1 MKINDLN
8 LFVEMNESSLDFV
21 ILKLNENQVIDIVEQ
36 KSVQNN
42 FFDKNKFSNIN
53 DIQIIIKKNVEEIE
67 KKLNFIFKEVI
78 IISDFLEYKCINIS
92 SFKKLNGSQILKEN
106 ISYIL
111 NLLKLSVSEN
121 QKQCTI
127 LQIFNSKSVLDGTN
141 VQNLPIGL
149 FGDFYNHELT
159 FFLIKNNDLK
169 NIKLIFNKNNLN
181 VLKIFNKNFLEGVSL
196 IESKKENESFFI
208 IKIGRKRS
216 ILNFF
221 ENSSFRYSQSFNFGS
236 NIIIKD
242 IAKVCSLDKTS
253 IEKILTDEIN
263 KENFFS
269 QNNYKK
275 TSKKLIQEVAEARIE
290 EICNLIFNK
299 NINIL
304 LFKKQN
310 LNIYINFN
318 DSLVFKNFQKD
329 FKFFLSKDNKLSID
343 FIEDFKTIDLVKKAF
358 HLFIYG
364 WNKEAVPVYKAKKSI
379 IARIFEYFFD

>member
-8 LFVEMNESSLDFV
+8 LFVEINESSLVFV
-21 ILKLNENQVIDIVEQ
+21 ILKPNENQVIDIVEQ

-42 FFDKNKFSNIN
+42 LLDKNKFSNIH

-78 IISDFLEYKCINIS
+78 IISDLLEYKCINIS

-111 NLLKLSVSEN
+111 NLMKSSVLEN
-121 QKQCTI
+121 QKQCSI
-127 LQIFNSKSVLDGTN
+127 LQIFNSKSVLDGIT

-149 FGDFYNHELT
+149 FGNFYNHELT

-181 VLKIFNKNFLEGVSL
+181 VLKIFNKNFLEGASL
-196 IESKKENESFFI
+196 IESKKDDESFFI
-208 IKIGRKRS
+208 IKIGKQRS

-221 ENSSFRYSQSFNFGS
+221 ENSSFRYSQSFNFGT

-242 IAKVCSLDKTS
+242 IAKVCSLDKNS
-253 IEKILTDEIN
+253 IEKILTDEAN
-263 KENFFS
+263 KESFFS
-269 QNNYKK
+269 QNNHKK
-275 TSKKLIQEVAEARIE
+275 ISKKLIQEVAEARIE

-299 NINIL
+299 NINIF
-304 LFKKQN
+304 LFKKMN
-310 LNIYINFN
+310 SNIYINFN
-318 DSLVFKNFQKD
+318 DSLVFKNFQRD

-343 FIEDFKTIDLVKKAF
+343 FIENFKTSDLSKKAL

-364 WNKEAVPVYKAKKSI
+364 WNKEAVPVYQAKKSV
-379 IARIFEYFFD
+379 IARIFEYFFG

>member
-127 LQIFNSKSVLDGTN
+127 LQIFNSKSVLDGTT

-343 FIEDFKTIDLVKKAF
+343 FIEDFKTIDLVKKAL

-364 WNKEAVPVYKAKKSI
+364 WNKEAVPVYKAKKSP